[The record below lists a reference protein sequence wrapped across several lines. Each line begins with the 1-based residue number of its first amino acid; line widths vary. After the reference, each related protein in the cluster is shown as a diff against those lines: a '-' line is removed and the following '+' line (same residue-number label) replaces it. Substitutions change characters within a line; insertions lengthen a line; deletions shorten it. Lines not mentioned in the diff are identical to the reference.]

1 MKSSLLSLGPGSE
14 LKGSRSPEIQ
24 LKNRMGTMSSL
35 LQYFGSL
42 WTCVSKNPLLIFISQ
57 RFSVNEVVIWRHSW
71 PRKIV
76 WNICTYFSA
85 VTGKG
90 TCLALLRQGNA
101 FTEMMVGTFISSL
114 HLLCWQDKAEFP
126 LNDNEVSKNGVDS
139 QVYSARK
146 ESTLLFWWMV
156 PLIVILQCSRMKGT
170 YTLILCAHPQ
180 RLTFGDAHAF

>member
-1 MKSSLLSLGPGSE
+1 
-14 LKGSRSPEIQ
+14 
-24 LKNRMGTMSSL
+24 MSSL

-90 TCLALLRQGNA
+90 TGLALLRQGNA

-126 LNDNEVSKNGVDS
+126 LNDNEVSKSGVDS

-146 ESTLLFWWMV
+146 EGTLLFWWMV